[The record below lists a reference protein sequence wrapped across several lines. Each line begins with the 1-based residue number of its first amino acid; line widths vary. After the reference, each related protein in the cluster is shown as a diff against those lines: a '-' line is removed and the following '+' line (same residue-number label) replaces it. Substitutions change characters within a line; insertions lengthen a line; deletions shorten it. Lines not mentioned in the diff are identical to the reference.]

1 MSFFRLRMPV
11 HHTPPLLLPAPMIR
25 CLAVDDEAPALAI
38 LADYIGQIP
47 FLTLVGTT
55 TNPIEAL
62 TWVQQGRVDLVFLDI
77 QMPRLT
83 GLQFLK
89 LAGNRCKV
97 VLTTAYPEYAL
108 EGYENDVVD
117 YLLKPISFERF
128 FKAAQKALAFV
139 PGPPPEPMAAPLP
152 APVSAVVGP
161 PAAGHMFVKGESK
174 NKFLRINYADILY
187 IEGLSNYVSIH
198 LPTQR
203 VVTYQTLKELAETL
217 PQPPFLR
224 VHKSFIVSLDKI
236 RMVDGNT
243 IYIQDKEIPVSDTYR
258 EQLYRLIREA

>member
-1 MSFFRLRMPV
+1 
-11 HHTPPLLLPAPMIR
+11 MIR

-38 LADYIGQIP
+38 LADYISQVP

-77 QMPRLT
+77 QMPKLT

-89 LAGNRCKV
+89 LSGNKCKV

-128 FKAAQKALAFV
+128 LKAAQKVLALQPMA
-139 PGPPPEPMAAPLP
+139 PPEPAP
-152 APVSAVVGP
+152 P
-161 PAAGHMFVKGESK
+161 PAAPIGAVPPPALAPAVGHMFVKGETK
-174 NKFLRINYADILY
+174 NKFLRVNYTDILY
-187 IEGLSNYVSIH
+187 IEGLNNYVSIH

-203 VVTYQTLKELAETL
+203 LVTYQTLRELAETL

-243 IYIQDKEIPVSDTYR
+243 IYIQDKEIPVSETYR
-258 EQLYRLIREA
+258 DQFYRLIREA